1 MTGTGPLRCAA
12 HPEVE
17 TNLRCGKCGKP
28 ICPKCM
34 VQTPVGARC
43 RECAQLYKLPTY
55 RVSGQYYLKAGG
67 VALGLAVVIGIIW
80 GFIETFLPFYI
91 FSLIAAMGIGW
102 VIGEVVSLAVNRKR
116 SGRLA
121 AIGGTAVVLCYG
133 VSYLVDYIRVGYI
146 SFDLYRIVLSLV
158 TLGVGIYF
166 AVSRLR

>member
-1 MTGTGPLRCAA
+1 
-12 HPEVE
+12 
-17 TNLRCGKCGKP
+17 
-28 ICPKCM
+28 
-34 VQTPVGARC
+34 
-43 RECAQLYKLPTY
+43 
-55 RVSGQYYLKAGG
+55 
-67 VALGLAVVIGIIW
+67 
-80 GFIETFLPFYI
+80 
-91 FSLIAAMGIGW
+91 
-102 VIGEVVSLAVNRKR
+102 VNRKR